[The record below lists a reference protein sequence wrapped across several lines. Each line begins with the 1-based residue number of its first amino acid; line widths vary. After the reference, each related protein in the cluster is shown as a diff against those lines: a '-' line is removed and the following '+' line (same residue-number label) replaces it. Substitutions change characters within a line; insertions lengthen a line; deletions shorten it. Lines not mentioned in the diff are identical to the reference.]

1 MPEDILNQDDIDSL
15 LAEMGGGTKESSP
28 APKPAAPEA
37 STAAADWGLTEEE
50 LAAEAEPEPKAKT
63 VKPPATP
70 PASEA
75 RAMPMESFSSGK
87 PFEGSQRS
95 LDFVLDIPLVLA
107 VEVGRTRMTIGELL
121 NLGSGSIVEL
131 QKLAG
136 EPLEILV
143 NGKLVARGEAVIIN
157 EKFGVRLTD
166 VISKAERIESL
177 R

>member
-1 MPEDILNQDDIDSL
+1 MPDDILNQDDIDSL
-15 LAEMGGGTKESSP
+15 LAEMGGGPKEP
-28 APKPAAPEA
+28 APAKKAAAPEA

-50 LAAEAEPEPKAKT
+50 LATEPEPKAPT
-63 VKPPATP
+63 RPAAP

-75 RAMPMESFSSGK
+75 RAMPMESFAPAKMAETGV
-87 PFEGSQRS
+87 RS

-121 NLGSGSIVEL
+121 SLGSGSIVEL

-177 R
+177 K